1 MKKLLATILA
11 LVMAIGVTTTAWADG
26 EGTTA
31 NVAKIGENG
40 YATLA
45 DAIAAAQAGETIV
58 LLADAAINSNTQITR
73 NVAIDLN
80 GKTVTVTTVG
90 SQNAFEVQNGAT
102 FTIKDSGTGGKLDL
116 GKFGIMLMNSKLK
129 IEGGEIKVSPA
140 NPGAGVVVA
149 AIGDSEVTMTGGK
162 VVATNTACFNAGY
175 FGTQTF
181 NISGGTLESKGAS
194 TALMGISNNYGGHTE
209 MTISGDTQ
217 VVMKDA
223 AGNAGSLVSDAT
235 GNDVIKVVGG
245 TSDSDITAYT
255 EETAPV
261 VLTGDGTYH
270 IGTTAANA
278 AVRNAASG
286 ETVTVV
292 KGNAALTDVPVGVTV
307 ANNGAGTVTVNG
319 SGAITEGNPYTVP
332 ARYYYYYYYNSTTTT
347 TDTKADDTKGSP
359 KTFDAGM
366 GIYAVSALLSV
377 TGMACV
383 GRKKF

>member
-31 NVAKIGENG
+31 NVAKIGETG

-58 LLADAAINSNTQITR
+58 LLADAAINSNTQITK

-90 SQNAFEVQNGAT
+90 TQNAFEVQNGAT

-116 GKFGIMLMNSKLK
+116 GKFGITLMYSKLK
-129 IEGGEIKVSPA
+129 IEGGEIKVSPDS
-140 NPGAGVVVA
+140 PGAGIVVA
-149 AIGDSEVTMTGGK
+149 AVGDSEVTMTGGK
-162 VVATNTACFNAGY
+162 VVAINTACFNAGY
-175 FGTQTF
+175 LGTQTF
-181 NISGGTLESKGAS
+181 NISGSTLESKGTS
-194 TALMGISNNYGGHTE
+194 TALMGISNFNGHTE

-223 AGNAGSLVSDAT
+223 AGNAGNLVSDAKDS
-235 GNDVIKVVGG
+235 DVIKVVGG

-255 EETAPV
+255 EVTAPV

-270 IGTTAANA
+270 IGATAANA

-286 ETVTVV
+286 QTVTVV
-292 KGNAALTDVPVGVTV
+292 KGNAALTEVPAGVVVVPGQGT
-307 ANNGAGTVTVNG
+307 TVTVNG
-319 SGAITEGNPYTVP
+319 VPVTGDSYTVP
-332 ARYYYYYYYNSTTTT
+332 ARYYYYNSTTTT
-347 TDTKADDTKGSP
+347 TDTKTDGTKGSP

>member
-11 LVMAIGVTTTAWADG
+11 LVMAIGVTTTAWAEG
-26 EGTTA
+26 ESATA
-31 NVAKIGENG
+31 NGAKIGTTE

-45 DAIAAAQAGETIV
+45 EAIEAAQAGDTIV
-58 LLADAAINSNTQITR
+58 LQANAAINSNTQITKD
-73 NVAIDLN
+73 VTIDLN

-162 VVATNTACFNAGY
+162 IVATNTACFNAGY
-175 FGTQTF
+175 FGKQTF

-292 KGNAALTDVPVGVTV
+292 KGNVALTDVPVGVTV

-332 ARYYYYYYYNSTTTT
+332 ARYYYNSTT
-347 TDTKADDTKGSP
+347 TDTKTDGTKGSP

>member
-31 NVAKIGENG
+31 KIAEIGETG

-45 DAIAAAQAGETIV
+45 EAIEAAQAGETIV
-58 LLADAAINSNTQITR
+58 LQADAAINSNTQITKD
-73 NVAIDLN
+73 VAIDLN

-90 SQNAFEVQNGAT
+90 RQNAFEVQNGAT

-116 GKFGIMLMNSKLK
+116 GKFGITLVNSKLK

-140 NPGAGVVVA
+140 LPGEGVVVA
-149 AIGDSEVTMTGGK
+149 AVGDSEVTMTGGK

-175 FGTQTF
+175 VGTQTF

-194 TALMGISNNYGGHTE
+194 TALMGISNNFSGHTE

-223 AGNAGSLVSDAT
+223 AGNAGNLVSDAKDS
-235 GNDVIKVVGG
+235 DVIKVVGG

-292 KGNAALTDVPVGVTV
+292 KGNAALTEVPAGVVVVPNQGT
-307 ANNGAGTVTVNG
+307 TVTVNG
-319 SGAITEGNPYTVP
+319 VPVTGDSYTVP
-332 ARYYYYYYYNSTTTT
+332 ARYYYYYYNSTTTT
-347 TDTKADDTKGSP
+347 TDTKADGTKGSP

>member
-31 NVAKIGENG
+31 KIAEIGETG
-40 YATLA
+40 HATLA
-45 DAIAAAQAGETIV
+45 DAIAAAQADETIV
-58 LLADAAINSNTQITR
+58 LLADAAINSNTQITKD
-73 NVAIDLN
+73 VAIDLN
-80 GKTVTVTTVG
+80 GNTVTVTTVG
-90 SQNAFEVQNGAT
+90 TQNAFEVRNGAT

-116 GKFGIMLMNSKLK
+116 GKFGITLVNSKLK
-129 IEGGEIKVSPA
+129 IEGGEIKVSPDS
-140 NPGAGVVVA
+140 PGAGIVVA
-149 AIGDSEVTMTGGK
+149 AVGDSEVTMTGGK
-162 VVATNTACFNAGY
+162 VVAINTACFNAGY
-175 FGTQTF
+175 GGTQTF

-194 TALMGISNNYGGHTE
+194 TALMGISNFNGHTE

-255 EETAPV
+255 EETVPV
-261 VLTGDGTYH
+261 VLTSDGTYH

-292 KGNAALTDVPVGVTV
+292 KGNAALTEVPVGVVVVPGQGT
-307 ANNGAGTVTVNG
+307 TVTVNG
-319 SGAITEGNPYTVP
+319 VPVTGDSYTVP
-332 ARYYYYYYYNSTTTT
+332 ARYYYNSTTTT
-347 TDTKADDTKGSP
+347 TDTKTDGTKGSP

>member
-73 NVAIDLN
+73 NVAIDLS

-332 ARYYYYYYYNSTTTT
+332 ARYYYYYYNSTTTT

>member
-31 NVAKIGENG
+31 NVAKIGETG

-58 LLADAAINSNTQITR
+58 LLADAAINSNTQITKD
-73 NVAIDLN
+73 VDLN

-181 NISGGTLESKGAS
+181 NISGGTLESKDAS

-255 EETAPV
+255 EATAPV

-332 ARYYYYYYYNSTTTT
+332 ARYYYNSTT

>member
-31 NVAKIGENG
+31 KIAEIGETG
-40 YATLA
+40 HATLA
-45 DAIAAAQAGETIV
+45 DAIAAAQADETIV
-58 LLADAAINSNTQITR
+58 LLADAAINSNTQITKD
-73 NVAIDLN
+73 VAIDLN
-80 GKTVTVTTVG
+80 GNTVTVTTVG
-90 SQNAFEVQNGAT
+90 TQNAFEVRNGAT

-116 GKFGIMLMNSKLK
+116 GKFGITLVNSKLK
-129 IEGGEIKVSPA
+129 IEGGEIKVSPDS
-140 NPGAGVVVA
+140 PGAGIVVA
-149 AIGDSEVTMTGGK
+149 AVGDSEVTMTGGK
-162 VVATNTACFNAGY
+162 VVAINTACFNAGY
-175 FGTQTF
+175 GGTQTF

-194 TALMGISNNYGGHTE
+194 TALMGISNFNDHTE

-223 AGNAGSLVSDAT
+223 AGNAGNLVSDAK

-255 EETAPV
+255 EETVPV
-261 VLTGDGTYH
+261 VLTSDGTYH

-292 KGNAALTDVPVGVTV
+292 KGNAALTEVPVSVVVVPGQGT
-307 ANNGAGTVTVNG
+307 TVTVNG
-319 SGAITEGNPYTVP
+319 VPVTGDSYTVP
-332 ARYYYYYYYNSTTTT
+332 ARYYYNSTTTT
-347 TDTKADDTKGSP
+347 TDTKTDGTKGSP

>member
-31 NVAKIGENG
+31 KIAEIGETG
-40 YATLA
+40 HATLA
-45 DAIAAAQAGETIV
+45 DAIAAAQADETIV
-58 LLADAAINSNTQITR
+58 LLADAAINSNTQITKD
-73 NVAIDLN
+73 VAIDLN
-80 GKTVTVTTVG
+80 GNTVTVTTVG
-90 SQNAFEVQNGAT
+90 TQNAFEVRNGAT

-116 GKFGIMLMNSKLK
+116 GKFGITLVNSKLK
-129 IEGGEIKVSPA
+129 IEGGEIKVSPDS
-140 NPGAGVVVA
+140 PGAGIVVA
-149 AIGDSEVTMTGGK
+149 AVGDSEVTMTGGK
-162 VVATNTACFNAGY
+162 VVAINTACFNAGY
-175 FGTQTF
+175 GGTQTF

-194 TALMGISNNYGGHTE
+194 TALMGISNFNGHTE

-223 AGNAGSLVSDAT
+223 AGNAGNLVSDAK

-255 EETAPV
+255 EATAPV

-286 ETVTVV
+286 QTVTVV
-292 KGNAALTDVPVGVTV
+292 KGNAALTEVPAGVVVVPGEGT
-307 ANNGAGTVTVNG
+307 TVTVNG
-319 SGAITEGNPYTVP
+319 VTVTGDSYTVP
-332 ARYYYYYYYNSTTTT
+332 SRYYYHPT

-366 GIYAVSALLSV
+366 GIYVVSALLSV

>member
-11 LVMAIGVTTTAWADG
+11 LVMAIGVTTTAWAEG
-26 EGTTA
+26 ESATA
-31 NVAKIGENG
+31 NGAKIGTTE

-45 DAIAAAQAGETIV
+45 EAIEAAQAGDTIV
-58 LLADAAINSNTQITR
+58 LQANAAINSNTQITKD
-73 NVAIDLN
+73 VAIDLN
-80 GKTVTVTTVG
+80 GNTVTVTTVG
-90 SQNAFEVQNGAT
+90 TQNAFEVQNGAT

-116 GKFGIMLMNSKLK
+116 GKFGITLVNSKLK

-140 NPGAGVVVA
+140 SPGAGIAVA
-149 AIGDSEVTMTGGK
+149 AVGNSDVTMTGGK

-194 TALMGISNNYGGHTE
+194 TALMGISNNFGGHTE

-332 ARYYYYYYYNSTTTT
+332 ARYYYNSTTTG
-347 TDTKADDTKGSP
+347 TKADDTKGSP

>member
-31 NVAKIGENG
+31 NVAKIGETG

-58 LLADAAINSNTQITR
+58 LQANAAINSNTQITKD
-73 NVAIDLN
+73 VAIDLN

-90 SQNAFEVQNGAT
+90 TQNAFEVQNGAT

-175 FGTQTF
+175 FGKQTF

-255 EETAPV
+255 EATVPA
-261 VLTGDGTYH
+261 VLTSDGTYH

-292 KGNAALTDVPVGVTV
+292 KGNAALTEVPVGVVVVPGQGT
-307 ANNGAGTVTVNG
+307 TVTVNG
-319 SGAITEGNPYTVP
+319 VPVTGDSYTVP
-332 ARYYYYYYYNSTTTT
+332 ARYYYNSTTTT
-347 TDTKADDTKGSP
+347 TDTKTDGTKGSP

>member
-58 LLADAAINSNTQITR
+58 LLADAAINSNTQITKD
-73 NVAIDLN
+73 VAIDLN
-80 GKTVTVTTVG
+80 GNTVTVTTVG
-90 SQNAFEVQNGAT
+90 TQNAFEVRNGAT

-332 ARYYYYYYYNSTTTT
+332 ARYYYYNSTTTT

>member
-31 NVAKIGENG
+31 NIAKIGETG

-45 DAIAAAQAGETIV
+45 DAIAAAQADETIV
-58 LLADAAINSNTQITR
+58 LLADAAINSNTQITKD
-73 NVAIDLN
+73 VAIDLN

-175 FGTQTF
+175 FGKQTF

-235 GNDVIKVVGG
+235 DTDVIKVVGG

-255 EETAPV
+255 EATVPV
-261 VLTGDGTYH
+261 VLTSDGTYH

-292 KGNAALTDVPVGVTV
+292 KGNAALTEVPVGVV
-307 ANNGAGTVTVNG
+307 VVPGQGTSVTVNG
-319 SGAITEGNPYTVP
+319 VPVTGDSYTVP
-332 ARYYYYYYYNSTTTT
+332 ARYYYNSTTTT
-347 TDTKADDTKGSP
+347 TDTKTDGTKGSP

>member
-31 NVAKIGENG
+31 KIAKIGENG

-45 DAIAAAQAGETIV
+45 EAITAAADGDTIV
-58 LLADAAINSNTQITR
+58 LQANAAINSNTQITKD
-73 NVAIDLN
+73 VAIDLN
-80 GKTVTVTTVG
+80 GNTVTVTTVG
-90 SQNAFEVQNGAT
+90 TQNAFEVQNGAT

-116 GKFGIMLMNSKLK
+116 GKFGITLVNSKLK
-129 IEGGEIKVSPA
+129 IEGGEIKVSPDS
-140 NPGAGVVVA
+140 PGAGIVVA
-149 AIGDSEVTMTGGK
+149 AVGDSEVTMTGGK
-162 VVATNTACFNAGY
+162 VGAINTACFNAGY

-223 AGNAGSLVSDAT
+223 AGNAGNLVSDAK

-255 EETAPV
+255 EETVPV
-261 VLTGDGTYH
+261 VLTSDGTYH

-292 KGNAALTDVPVGVTV
+292 KGNAALTEVPVGVVVVPGQGT
-307 ANNGAGTVTVNG
+307 TVTVNG
-319 SGAITEGNPYTVP
+319 VPVTGDSYTVP
-332 ARYYYYYYYNSTTTT
+332 ARYYYNSTTTT
-347 TDTKADDTKGSP
+347 TDTKTDGTKGSP

>member
-1 MKKLLATILA
+1 MKKALATILA
-11 LVMAIGVTTTAWADG
+11 LVMALGLTTAAWADG

-31 NVAKIGENG
+31 NVAKIGETG

-45 DAIAAAQAGETIV
+45 EAIETAQAGNTIV
-58 LLADAAINSNTQITR
+58 LQADAAINSNTKITKD
-73 NVAIDLN
+73 VAIDLN

-90 SQNAFEVQNGAT
+90 TQNAFEVRDGAT

-116 GKFGIMLMNSKLK
+116 GKFGITLVNSKLK

-140 NPGAGVVVA
+140 HPGAGIAVA
-149 AIGDSEVTMTGGK
+149 AVGDSEVTMTGGK

-175 FGTQTF
+175 GGTQTF

-194 TALMGISNNYGGHTE
+194 TALMGISNFNGHTE

-223 AGNAGSLVSDAT
+223 AGNAGSLVSDAKDS
-235 GNDVIKVVGG
+235 DVIKVVGG

-292 KGNAALTDVPVGVTV
+292 KGNAALTEVPAGVVVVPGQGT
-307 ANNGAGTVTVNG
+307 TVTVNG
-319 SGAITEGNPYTVP
+319 VPVTGDSYTVP
-332 ARYYYYYYYNSTTTT
+332 ARYYYYNSTTTT
-347 TDTKADDTKGSP
+347 TDTKADGTKGSP
-359 KTFDAGM
+359 KTFDAG
-366 GIYAVSALLSV
+366 IALYV
-377 TGMACV
+377 GMALTSAAGVAFV
-383 GRKKF
+383 GKKRGN

>member
-11 LVMAIGVTTTAWADG
+11 LVMALGVTTAAWADG

-31 NVAKIGENG
+31 NVAKIGETG

-45 DAIAAAQAGETIV
+45 EAIEAAQAGDTIV
-58 LLADAAINSNTQITR
+58 LQANAAINSNTKITKD
-73 NVAIDLN
+73 VAIDLN
-80 GKTVTVTTVG
+80 GNTVTVTTVG
-90 SQNAFEVQNGAT
+90 TQNAFEVQNGAT

-116 GKFGIMLMNSKLK
+116 GKFGITLVNSKLK

-140 NPGAGVVVA
+140 HPGAGIAVA
-149 AIGDSEVTMTGGK
+149 AVGDSEVTMTGGK

-175 FGTQTF
+175 GGTQTF
-181 NISGGTLESKGAS
+181 NISGGTLESKGTS
-194 TALMGISNNYGGHTE
+194 TALMGISNFNGHTE

-223 AGNAGSLVSDAT
+223 AGNAGNLVSDAKDS
-235 GNDVIKVVGG
+235 DVIKVVGG

-261 VLTGDGTYH
+261 VLTSDGTYH

-332 ARYYYYYYYNSTTTT
+332 ARYYYYNSTTTT
-347 TDTKADDTKGSP
+347 TDTKADGTKGSP

>member
-26 EGTTA
+26 GGTTA
-31 NVAKIGENG
+31 NVAKIGETG

-45 DAIAAAQAGETIV
+45 EAITAAQAGETIV
-58 LLADAAINSNTQITR
+58 LQANAAINSNTQITKD
-73 NVAIDLN
+73 VAIDLN

-90 SQNAFEVQNGAT
+90 TQNAFEVRNGAT

-116 GKFGIMLMNSKLK
+116 GKFGITLVNSKLK
-129 IEGGEIKVSPA
+129 IEGGEIKVSPDS
-140 NPGAGVVVA
+140 PGAGIVVA
-149 AIGDSEVTMTGGK
+149 AVGDSEVTMTGGK

-175 FGTQTF
+175 GGTQTF

-194 TALMGISNNYGGHTE
+194 TALMGISNFNGHTE

-223 AGNAGSLVSDAT
+223 AGNAGNLVSDAKDS
-235 GNDVIKVVGG
+235 DVIKVVGG

-292 KGNAALTDVPVGVTV
+292 KGNAALTEVPAGVVVVPGEGT
-307 ANNGAGTVTVNG
+307 TVTVNG
-319 SGAITEGNPYTVP
+319 VTVTGDSYTVP
-332 ARYYYYYYYNSTTTT
+332 QPPRYYYNSTTTT
-347 TDTKADDTKGSP
+347 TDTKTDGTKGSP

>member
-1 MKKLLATILA
+1 MKKALATILA
-11 LVMAIGVTTTAWADG
+11 LVMALGLTTAAWADG

-31 NVAKIGENG
+31 NVAKIGETG

-45 DAIAAAQAGETIV
+45 EAIETAQAGNTIV
-58 LLADAAINSNTQITR
+58 LQADAAINSNTKITKD
-73 NVAIDLN
+73 VAIDLN

-90 SQNAFEVQNGAT
+90 TQNAFEVRDGAT

-116 GKFGIMLMNSKLK
+116 GKFGITLVNSKLK

-140 NPGAGVVVA
+140 HPGAGIAVA
-149 AIGDSEVTMTGGK
+149 AVGDSEVTMTGGK

-175 FGTQTF
+175 GGTQTF

-194 TALMGISNNYGGHTE
+194 TALMGISNFNGHTE

-223 AGNAGSLVSDAT
+223 AGNAGSLVSDAKDS
-235 GNDVIKVVGG
+235 DVIKVVGG

-292 KGNAALTDVPVGVTV
+292 KGNAALTEVPAGVVVVPGQGT
-307 ANNGAGTVTVNG
+307 TVTVNG
-319 SGAITEGNPYTVP
+319 VPVTGDSYTVP
-332 ARYYYYYYYNSTTTT
+332 ARYYYYNSTTTT
-347 TDTKADDTKGSP
+347 TDTKADGTKGSP
-359 KTFDAGM
+359 KTFDAG
-366 GIYAVSALLSV
+366 IALYV
-377 TGMACV
+377 GMALTSAAGVAFV
-383 GRKKF
+383 GKKRED

>member
-31 NVAKIGENG
+31 NIAKIGETG

-45 DAIAAAQAGETIV
+45 EAITAAADGDTIV
-58 LLADAAINSNTQITR
+58 LQADAAINSNTKITKD
-73 NVAIDLN
+73 VAIDLN

-90 SQNAFEVQNGAT
+90 TQNAFEVRDGAT

-116 GKFGIMLMNSKLK
+116 GKFGITLVNSKLK

-140 NPGAGVVVA
+140 HPGASIAVPAV
-149 AIGDSEVTMTGGK
+149 GDSEVTMTGGK
-162 VVATNTACFNAGY
+162 VVAINTACFNAGY
-175 FGTQTF
+175 LGTQTF
-181 NISGGTLESKGAS
+181 NISGGTLESKGTS
-194 TALMGISNNYGGHTE
+194 TALMGISNFNGHTE

-223 AGNAGSLVSDAT
+223 AGNAGNLVSDAKDS
-235 GNDVIKVVGG
+235 DVIKVVGG

-255 EETAPV
+255 EVTAPV

-270 IGTTAANA
+270 IGATAANA

-286 ETVTVV
+286 QTVTVV
-292 KGNAALTDVPVGVTV
+292 KGNAALTEVPAGVVVVPGQGT
-307 ANNGAGTVTVNG
+307 TVTVNG
-319 SGAITEGNPYTVP
+319 VPVTGDSYTVP
-332 ARYYYYYYYNSTTTT
+332 ARYYYYNSTTTT
-347 TDTKADDTKGSP
+347 TDTKTDGTKGSP

>member
-26 EGTTA
+26 GGTTA
-31 NVAKIGENG
+31 NVAKIGETG

-80 GKTVTVTTVG
+80 GNTVTVTTVG

-140 NPGAGVVVA
+140 TPGASVVVA
-149 AIGDSEVTMTGGK
+149 AVGDSEVTMTGGK

-194 TALMGISNNYGGHTE
+194 TALMGISNNFGGHTE

-223 AGNAGSLVSDAT
+223 AGNAGNLVSDAT
-235 GNDVIKVVGG
+235 DSDVIKVVGG
-245 TSDSDITAYT
+245 PSDSNITDFT

-261 VLTGDGTYH
+261 VLTGDGMYH

-286 ETVTVV
+286 ETVIVV

-332 ARYYYYYYYNSTTTT
+332 ARYYYNSTTTT

>member
-45 DAIAAAQAGETIV
+45 EAITAAQAGETIV
-58 LLADAAINSNTQITR
+58 LQANAAINSNTQITKD
-73 NVAIDLN
+73 VTIDLN

-90 SQNAFEVQNGAT
+90 TQNAFEVQNGAT

-116 GKFGIMLMNSKLK
+116 GKFGITLVNSKLK

-140 NPGAGVVVA
+140 SPGAGIAVA
-149 AIGDSEVTMTGGK
+149 AVGNSEVTMTGGK

-235 GNDVIKVVGG
+235 GNDVI
-245 TSDSDITAYT
+245 
-255 EETAPV
+255 
-261 VLTGDGTYH
+261 
-270 IGTTAANA
+270 
-278 AVRNAASG
+278 
-286 ETVTVV
+286 
-292 KGNAALTDVPVGVTV
+292 
-307 ANNGAGTVTVNG
+307 
-319 SGAITEGNPYTVP
+319 
-332 ARYYYYYYYNSTTTT
+332 
-347 TDTKADDTKGSP
+347 
-359 KTFDAGM
+359 
-366 GIYAVSALLSV
+366 
-377 TGMACV
+377 
-383 GRKKF
+383 

>member
-31 NVAKIGENG
+31 KIAEIGETG
-40 YATLA
+40 HATLA
-45 DAIAAAQAGETIV
+45 DAIAAAQADETIV
-58 LLADAAINSNTQITR
+58 LLADAAINSNTQITKD
-73 NVAIDLN
+73 VAIDLN
-80 GKTVTVTTVG
+80 GNTVTVTTVG
-90 SQNAFEVQNGAT
+90 TQNAFEVRNGAT

-116 GKFGIMLMNSKLK
+116 GKFGITLVNSKLK
-129 IEGGEIKVSPA
+129 IEGGEIKVSPDS
-140 NPGAGVVVA
+140 PGAGIVVA
-149 AIGDSEVTMTGGK
+149 AVGDSEVTMTGGK
-162 VVATNTACFNAGY
+162 VVAINTACFNAGY
-175 FGTQTF
+175 GGTQTF

-194 TALMGISNNYGGHTE
+194 TALMGISNFNGHTE

-255 EETAPV
+255 EATAPV

-286 ETVTVV
+286 QTVTVV
-292 KGNAALTDVPVGVTV
+292 KGNAALTEVPAGVVVVPGQGT
-307 ANNGAGTVTVNG
+307 TVTVNG
-319 SGAITEGNPYTVP
+319 VPVTGDSYTVP
-332 ARYYYYYYYNSTTTT
+332 ARYYYNSTT
-347 TDTKADDTKGSP
+347 TDTKTDGTKGSP

>member
-31 NVAKIGENG
+31 KIAEIGETG
-40 YATLA
+40 HATLA
-45 DAIAAAQAGETIV
+45 DAIAAAQADETIV
-58 LLADAAINSNTQITR
+58 LLADAAINSNTQITKD
-73 NVAIDLN
+73 VAIDLN
-80 GKTVTVTTVG
+80 GNTVTVTTVG
-90 SQNAFEVQNGAT
+90 TQNAFEVRNGAT

-116 GKFGIMLMNSKLK
+116 GKFGITLVNSKLK
-129 IEGGEIKVSPA
+129 IEGGEIKVSPDS
-140 NPGAGVVVA
+140 PGAGIVVA
-149 AIGDSEVTMTGGK
+149 AVGDSEVTMTGGK
-162 VVATNTACFNAGY
+162 VVAINTACFNAGY
-175 FGTQTF
+175 GGTQTF

-194 TALMGISNNYGGHTE
+194 TALMGISNFNGHTE

-223 AGNAGSLVSDAT
+223 AGNAGNLVSDAK

-255 EETAPV
+255 EETVPV
-261 VLTGDGTYH
+261 VLTSDGTYH

-292 KGNAALTDVPVGVTV
+292 KGNAALTEVPAGVVVVPGEGT
-307 ANNGAGTVTVNG
+307 TVTVNG
-319 SGAITEGNPYTVP
+319 VTVTGDSYTVP
-332 ARYYYYYYYNSTTTT
+332 QPPRYYYNSTTTT
-347 TDTKADDTKGSP
+347 TDTKTDGTKGSP

>member
-11 LVMAIGVTTTAWADG
+11 LVMAIGLTTAAWADG

-45 DAIAAAQAGETIV
+45 EAITAAQAGETIV
-58 LLADAAINSNTQITR
+58 LQANAAINSNTQITKD
-73 NVAIDLN
+73 VAIDLN

-90 SQNAFEVQNGAT
+90 TQNAFEVQNGAT

-116 GKFGIMLMNSKLK
+116 GKFGITLVNSKLK

-140 NPGAGVVVA
+140 SPGAGIAVA
-149 AIGDSEVTMTGGK
+149 AVGNSDVTMTGGK

-175 FGTQTF
+175 VGTQTF

-223 AGNAGSLVSDAT
+223 AGNAGNLVSDAT
-235 GNDVIKVVGG
+235 DSDVIKVVGG
-245 TSDSDITAYT
+245 TSDSNITAYT

-332 ARYYYYYYYNSTTTT
+332 ARYYYYYNSTTTT

>member
-1 MKKLLATILA
+1 MKKALATILA
-11 LVMAIGVTTTAWADG
+11 LVMALGLTTAAWADG

-31 NVAKIGENG
+31 NVAKIGETG

-45 DAIAAAQAGETIV
+45 EAIETAQAGNTIV
-58 LLADAAINSNTQITR
+58 LQADAAINSNTKITKD
-73 NVAIDLN
+73 VPIDLN

-90 SQNAFEVQNGAT
+90 TQNAFEVRDGAT

-116 GKFGIMLMNSKLK
+116 GKFGITLVNSKLK

-140 NPGAGVVVA
+140 HPGAGIAVA
-149 AIGDSEVTMTGGK
+149 AVGDSEVTMTGGK

-175 FGTQTF
+175 GGTQTF

-194 TALMGISNNYGGHTE
+194 TALMGISNFNGHTE

-223 AGNAGSLVSDAT
+223 AGNAGSLVSDAKDS
-235 GNDVIKVVGG
+235 DVIKVVGG

-292 KGNAALTDVPVGVTV
+292 KGNAALTEVPAGVVVVPGQGT
-307 ANNGAGTVTVNG
+307 TVTVNG
-319 SGAITEGNPYTVP
+319 VPVTGDSYTVP
-332 ARYYYYYYYNSTTTT
+332 ARYYYYNSTTTT

-359 KTFDAGM
+359 KTFDAGV
-366 GIYAVSALLSV
+366 GIYAVTAVLSV
-377 TGMACV
+377 TGMAWTA
-383 GRKKF
+383 KKRGN

>member
-45 DAIAAAQAGETIV
+45 EAITAAQAGETIV
-58 LLADAAINSNTQITR
+58 LQANAAINSNTQITKD
-73 NVAIDLN
+73 VAIDLN

-129 IEGGEIKVSPA
+129 IEGGEIKVSLA

-319 SGAITEGNPYTVP
+319 SGAITEGTPYTVP
-332 ARYYYYYYYNSTTTT
+332 ARYYYNSTT

>member
-11 LVMAIGVTTTAWADG
+11 LVMALSVTTLAWADD
-26 EGTTA
+26 
-31 NVAKIGENG
+31 VAKIGETG
-40 YATLA
+40 HATLA
-45 DAIAAAQAGETIV
+45 DAITAAQAGETIV
-58 LLADAAINSNTQITR
+58 LQADAAINSNTQITR

-80 GKTVTVTTVG
+80 GKTVTVTTVDT
-90 SQNAFEVQNGAT
+90 QNAFVVQNGAT

-116 GKFGIMLMNSKLK
+116 GKFGISLINSNLK

-140 NPGAGVVVA
+140 HPGEGIAVA
-149 AIGDSEVTMTGGK
+149 AIGNSDVTMTGGK
-162 VVATNTACFNAGY
+162 VVAINTACFNAGY
-175 FGTQTF
+175 VGTQTF

-194 TALMGISNNYGGHTE
+194 TALMGISNNWNGHTE

-223 AGNAGSLVSDAT
+223 AGNAGNLVSDAT
-235 GNDVIKVVGG
+235 NSDVIKVVGG
-245 TSDSDITAYT
+245 TSDSDITDYT
-255 EETAPV
+255 EATAPV

-292 KGNAALTDVPVGVTV
+292 KGNAALTEVPVGVVVVPGQGT
-307 ANNGAGTVTVNG
+307 TVTVNG
-319 SGAITEGNPYTVP
+319 VPVTGDSYTVP
-332 ARYYYYYYYNSTTTT
+332 ARYYYNSTTTT
-347 TDTKADDTKGSP
+347 TDTKADGTKGSP
-359 KTFDAGM
+359 KTFDAGV

-377 TGMACV
+377 TGMAYV
-383 GRKKF
+383 GKKKF

>member
-45 DAIAAAQAGETIV
+45 EAITAAQAGETIV
-58 LLADAAINSNTQITR
+58 LQANAAINSNTQITKD
-73 NVAIDLN
+73 VAIDLN

-90 SQNAFEVQNGAT
+90 TQNAFEVQNGAT

-332 ARYYYYYYYNSTTTT
+332 ARYYYNSTTTG
-347 TDTKADDTKGSP
+347 TKADDTKGSP

>member
-319 SGAITEGNPYTVP
+319 NGAITEGNPYTVP
-332 ARYYYYYYYNSTTTT
+332 ARYYYYNSTTTT

>member
-31 NVAKIGENG
+31 NIAKIGETG
-40 YATLA
+40 YATLPE
-45 DAIAAAQAGETIV
+45 AITAAADGDTIV
-58 LLADAAINSNTQITR
+58 LQADAAINSNTKITKD
-73 NVAIDLN
+73 VAIDLN

-90 SQNAFEVQNGAT
+90 TQNAFEVRDGAT

-116 GKFGIMLMNSKLK
+116 GKFGITLVNSKLK

-140 NPGAGVVVA
+140 HPGASIAVA
-149 AIGDSEVTMTGGK
+149 AVGDSEVTMTGGK
-162 VVATNTACFNAGY
+162 VVAINTACFNAGY
-175 FGTQTF
+175 LGTQTF
-181 NISGGTLESKGAS
+181 NISGGTLESKGTS
-194 TALMGISNNYGGHTE
+194 TALMGISNFNGHTE

-223 AGNAGSLVSDAT
+223 AGNAGNLVSDAKDS
-235 GNDVIKVVGG
+235 DVIKVVGG

-255 EETAPV
+255 EVTAPV

-270 IGTTAANA
+270 IGATAANA

-286 ETVTVV
+286 QTVTVV
-292 KGNAALTDVPVGVTV
+292 KGNAALTEVPAGVVVVPGQGT
-307 ANNGAGTVTVNG
+307 TVTVNG
-319 SGAITEGNPYTVP
+319 VPVTGDSYTVP
-332 ARYYYYYYYNSTTTT
+332 ARYYYYNSTTTT
-347 TDTKADDTKGSP
+347 TDTKTDGTKGSP

>member
-1 MKKLLATILA
+1 MQ
-11 LVMAIGVTTTAWADG
+11 D
-26 EGTTA
+26 
-31 NVAKIGENG
+31 
-40 YATLA
+40 
-45 DAIAAAQAGETIV
+45 
-58 LLADAAINSNTQITR
+58 
-73 NVAIDLN
+73 
-80 GKTVTVTTVG
+80 
-90 SQNAFEVQNGAT
+90 
-102 FTIKDSGTGGKLDL
+102 
-116 GKFGIMLMNSKLK
+116 
-129 IEGGEIKVSPA
+129 
-140 NPGAGVVVA
+140 
-149 AIGDSEVTMTGGK
+149 
-162 VVATNTACFNAGY
+162 
-175 FGTQTF
+175 
-181 NISGGTLESKGAS
+181 
-194 TALMGISNNYGGHTE
+194 
-209 MTISGDTQ
+209 
-217 VVMKDA
+217 
-223 AGNAGSLVSDAT
+223 
-235 GNDVIKVVGG
+235 
-245 TSDSDITAYT
+245 SDSDITAYT
-255 EETAPV
+255 EATAPV

-332 ARYYYYYYYNSTTTT
+332 ARYYYNSTT

>member
-31 NVAKIGENG
+31 KIAEIGETG
-40 YATLA
+40 HATLA
-45 DAIAAAQAGETIV
+45 DAIAAAQADETIV
-58 LLADAAINSNTQITR
+58 LLADAAINSNTQITKD
-73 NVAIDLN
+73 VAIDLN
-80 GKTVTVTTVG
+80 GNTVTVTTVG
-90 SQNAFEVQNGAT
+90 TQNAFEVRNGAT

-116 GKFGIMLMNSKLK
+116 GKFGITLVNSKLK
-129 IEGGEIKVSPA
+129 IEGGEIKVSPDS
-140 NPGAGVVVA
+140 PGAGIVVA
-149 AIGDSEVTMTGGK
+149 AVGDSEVTMTGGK
-162 VVATNTACFNAGY
+162 VVAINTACFNAGY
-175 FGTQTF
+175 GGTQTF

-194 TALMGISNNYGGHTE
+194 TALMGISNFNGHTE

-255 EETAPV
+255 EATAPV

-332 ARYYYYYYYNSTTTT
+332 ARYYYNSTT
-347 TDTKADDTKGSP
+347 TDTKTDGTKGSP

>member
-80 GKTVTVTTVG
+80 GKTVIVTTVG

-332 ARYYYYYYYNSTTTT
+332 ARYYYYNSTTTT

>member
-31 NVAKIGENG
+31 KIAEIGETG
-40 YATLA
+40 HATLA
-45 DAIAAAQAGETIV
+45 DAIAAAQADETIV
-58 LLADAAINSNTQITR
+58 LLADAAINSNTQITKD
-73 NVAIDLN
+73 VAIDLN
-80 GKTVTVTTVG
+80 GNTVTVTTVG
-90 SQNAFEVQNGAT
+90 TQNAFEVRNGAT

-116 GKFGIMLMNSKLK
+116 GKFGITLVNSTLK
-129 IEGGEIKVSPA
+129 IEGGEIKVSPDS
-140 NPGAGVVVA
+140 PGAGIVVA
-149 AIGDSEVTMTGGK
+149 AVGDSEVTMTGGK
-162 VVATNTACFNAGY
+162 VVAINTACFNAGY
-175 FGTQTF
+175 GGTQTF

-194 TALMGISNNYGGHTE
+194 TALMGISNFNGHTE

-255 EETAPV
+255 EETVPV
-261 VLTGDGTYH
+261 VLTSDGTYH

-292 KGNAALTDVPVGVTV
+292 KGNAALTEVPVGVVVVPGQGT
-307 ANNGAGTVTVNG
+307 TVTVNG
-319 SGAITEGNPYTVP
+319 VPVTGDSYTVP
-332 ARYYYYYYYNSTTTT
+332 ARYYYNSTTTT
-347 TDTKADDTKGSP
+347 TDTKTDGTKGSP

>member
-31 NVAKIGENG
+31 NIAKIGETG

-45 DAIAAAQAGETIV
+45 EAITAAADGDTIV
-58 LLADAAINSNTQITR
+58 LQADAAINSNTKITKD
-73 NVAIDLN
+73 VAIDLN

-90 SQNAFEVQNGAT
+90 TQNAFEVRDGAT

-116 GKFGIMLMNSKLK
+116 GKFGITLVNSKLK

-140 NPGAGVVVA
+140 HPGASIAVA
-149 AIGDSEVTMTGGK
+149 AVGDSEVTMTGGK
-162 VVATNTACFNAGY
+162 VVAINTACFNAGY
-175 FGTQTF
+175 LGTQTF
-181 NISGGTLESKGAS
+181 NISGGTLESKGTS
-194 TALMGISNNYGGHTE
+194 TALMGISNFNGHTE

-223 AGNAGSLVSDAT
+223 AGNAGNLVSDAKDS
-235 GNDVIKVVGG
+235 DVIKVDGG

-255 EETAPV
+255 EVTAPV

-270 IGTTAANA
+270 IGATAANA

-286 ETVTVV
+286 QTVTVV
-292 KGNAALTDVPVGVTV
+292 KGNAALTEVPAGVV
-307 ANNGAGTVTVNG
+307 VVPGQGTSVTVNG
-319 SGAITEGNPYTVP
+319 VPVTGDSYTVP
-332 ARYYYYYYYNSTTTT
+332 ARYYYYNSTTTT
-347 TDTKADDTKGSP
+347 TDTKTDGTKGSP